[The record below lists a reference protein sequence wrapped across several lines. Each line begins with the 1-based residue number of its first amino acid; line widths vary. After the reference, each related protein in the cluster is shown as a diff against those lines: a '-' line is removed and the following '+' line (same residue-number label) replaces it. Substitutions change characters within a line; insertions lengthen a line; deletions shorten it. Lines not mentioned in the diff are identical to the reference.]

1 MGRDHHSKRKH
12 RTRSRSLSSEKDTK
26 KTKTTEDKVNFSF
39 LNHKN
44 TFHRLLTGFNIG
56 EQLVN
61 EIQDFWLFVSK
72 YEALLRRNGQSVL
85 DIDFETPSTSSIIP
99 NEYRKGFLMNFK
111 IKPAKHQL
119 SLSDEKGKEVEQK
132 KIKIFLTI
140 ITHYLD
146 FKQKERFQKIKKL
159 RKFQANLPIAAFR
172 NEIVEAVKNE
182 SILILAGDTGCG
194 KSTQVFI
201 LDFKLKKKFLN

>member
-1 MGRDHHSKRKH
+1 MGRDHKRRH
-12 RTRSRSLSSEKDTK
+12 RSRSPSNERDTK
-26 KTKTTEDKVNFSF
+26 KTKQTTEDEVNFSF

-44 TFHRLLTGFNIG
+44 TYHRLLTGFNIG

-61 EIQDFWLFVSK
+61 DVQDFWLFVKK

-85 DIDFETPSTSSIIP
+85 NIDVANLQSSTIIP
-99 NEYRKGFLMNFK
+99 NEYRKCYLMNFK

-119 SLSDEKGKEVEQK
+119 TLADDNGKDVDPRR
-132 KIKIFLTI
+132 IKIFLTI
-140 ITHYLD
+140 VTHYLD

-159 RKFQANLPIAAFR
+159 RKFQSNLPIAAYK

-182 SILILAGDTGCG
+182 TIVILAGDTGCG
-194 KSTQVFI
+194 KSTQV
-201 LDFKLKKKFLN
+201 

>member
-1 MGRDHHSKRKH
+1 MGRDHKRRH
-12 RTRSRSLSSEKDTK
+12 RSRSLSTEKETK
-26 KTKTTEDKVNFSF
+26 KTKQTTEDEVNFSF

-61 EIQDFWLFVSK
+61 DIQDFWLFVKK
-72 YEALLRRNGQSVL
+72 YEALLRRNGQSIL
-85 DIDFETPSTSSIIP
+85 NIDIENLHSSSIIP
-99 NEYRKGFLMNFK
+99 TEYRKGYLMNFK

-119 SLSDEKGKEVEQK
+119 TLADENGKDVDPK
-132 KIKIFLTI
+132 RIKIFLTI

-159 RKFQANLPIAAFR
+159 RKFQANLPIAAYK
-172 NEIVEAVKNE
+172 NDIIEAVKNE
-182 SILILAGDTGCG
+182 TIVILAGDTGCG
-194 KSTQVFI
+194 KSTQV
-201 LDFKLKKKFLN
+201 